1 MAVDPMSRKLS
12 RPAALMAFL
21 WGLLVPTI
29 AAACPVCANGE
40 TGGAARKVALGVF
53 IFLPFVV
60 VGTILFILRS
70 AMKREV
76 RHSLPSS
83 QRTIVQRSEA

>member
-1 MAVDPMSRKLS
+1 MNLS
-12 RPAALMAFL
+12 RPAAFVAFL
-21 WGLLVPTI
+21 WGLLVPAI

-40 TGGAARKVALGVF
+40 TGGSARKVALGLF

-70 AMKREV
+70 AIRREV
-76 RHSLPSS
+76 PHSLPGS

>member
-1 MAVDPMSRKLS
+1 MAAHSMKKLS
-12 RPAALMAFL
+12 RPAAVSALL

-40 TGGAARKVALGVF
+40 SGGSARKVALGLF

-60 VGTILFILRS
+60 VGTILFVLRS
-70 AMKREV
+70 AIRRE
-76 RHSLPSS
+76 

>member
-1 MAVDPMSRKLS
+1 MAVDSMSRKLS
-12 RPAALMAFL
+12 RPAALVAFL

-40 TGGAARKVALGVF
+40 TGGSARKVALGIF
-53 IFLPFVV
+53 IFLPFAV

-70 AMKREV
+70 ALKRE
-76 RHSLPSS
+76 

>member
-1 MAVDPMSRKLS
+1 MSRNKLS
-12 RPAALMAFL
+12 RPAALVAFL
-21 WGLLVPTI
+21 WGLLVPAI

-40 TGGAARKVALGVF
+40 TGGSVRKVALGLF

-70 AMKREV
+70 ALKRE
-76 RHSLPSS
+76 

>member
-1 MAVDPMSRKLS
+1 MAVDPMSRSLS

-40 TGGAARKVALGVF
+40 SGGSARKVALGVF

-70 AMKREV
+70 ALKRE
-76 RHSLPSS
+76 